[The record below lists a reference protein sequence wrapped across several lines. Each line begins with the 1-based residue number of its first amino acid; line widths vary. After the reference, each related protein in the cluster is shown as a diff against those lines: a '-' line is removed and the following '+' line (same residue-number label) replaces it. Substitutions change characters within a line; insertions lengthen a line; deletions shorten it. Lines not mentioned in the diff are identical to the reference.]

1 MKLFLITI
9 NPIDAFLWTFRKN
22 EKDVINLYNTM
33 SPVMQLAT
41 GGSMLNFGYWS
52 SKHLDPIS
60 AQDNLC
66 NVFANLSELSTAEN
80 AIDVGSGLSAP
91 SKLWR
96 DSFPDLNLYDVNINF
111 KQLCFSKHQ
120 KNIEFLNSTST
131 KLPFSDNSV
140 DRVLALESAQ
150 HFKPLSDFIVESKRV
165 LIKSGFLVIAI
176 PITVNDSSLG
186 KLGLLKFTWSSEH
199 YSLDY
204 LKNLLTSNGFKI
216 IDEMLIGSNVYDPL
230 ADYYVE
236 NRKTLS
242 RTILKHYPGY
252 VEKILYKSLLKM
264 KKASQEKIIDYV
276 LLKCSLD
283 SDLE

>member
-1 MKLFLITI
+1 MITI
-9 NPIDAFLWTFRKN
+9 NPIDVFLWTFRKN

-52 SKHLDPIS
+52 SKHVDPMS

-66 NVFANLSELSTAEN
+66 DVFGNLSELSTAKN

-131 KLPFSDNSV
+131 KLPFNDNSV

-176 PITVNDSSLG
+176 PITVNDSSIG

-204 LKNLLTSNGFKI
+204 LKNLITSNGFKI
-216 IDEMLIGSNVYDPL
+216 IDEMLIGSDVYDPL

-242 RTILKHYPGY
+242 RTILEYYPGY
-252 VEKILYKSLLKM
+252 MEKILYKSLLKM
-264 KKASQEKIIDYV
+264 KKASQDKIIDYV

-283 SDLE
+283 PNLE

>member
-1 MKLFLITI
+1 MITI
-9 NPIDAFLWTFRKN
+9 NPIDVFLWTFRKN

-52 SKHLDPIS
+52 SKHVDPIS

-66 NVFANLSELSTAEN
+66 DVFGNLSELSTAKN

-131 KLPFSDNSV
+131 KLPFCDNSV

-150 HFKPLSDFIVESKRV
+150 HFKPLLDFIVESKRV
-165 LIKSGFLVIAI
+165 LVKSGFLVIAI
-176 PITVNDSSLG
+176 PITVSDSSLG

-242 RTILKHYPGY
+242 NIILEHYPGY
-252 VEKILYKSLLKM
+252 MEKILYKSLLKM

-283 SDLE
+283 SNTE